1 MPEQFCPSCNKDTLV
16 IKEPVYEGFT
26 RTGERLKCAVC
37 GHLFENPDTPAPA
50 KKVPAIFTD
59 ADRSPVIKVFGEG
72 ENQSL
77 CRYCTHYTVN
87 PFRQWC
93 GLHRKE
99 VEATD
104 TCDRFEK
111 RPPASPAPI

>member
-1 MPEQFCPSCNKDTLV
+1 MPEQFCPSCNKDTLA

-26 RTGERLKCAVC
+26 RVGERLKCAVC
-37 GHLFENPDTPAPA
+37 GHLFDVPEVPAAPVR
-50 KKVPAIFTD
+50 KTPAIFSE
-59 ADRSPVIKVFGEG
+59 ADRSPVLKVFGEG

-104 TCDRFEK
+104 TCGQFVVK
-111 RPPASPAPI
+111 QSKPPPI